1 MVDLLKKPTG
11 FRVDKFALMEDIK
24 REREKPAVTALVE
37 SQEPLWKPDDPRWLM
52 NPPYGFIPFTLR
64 FGGRCVYCGDPIAA
78 GERELYSRKIQSVAH
93 RACYADFDRLPA
105 RVAWSPPE
113 AVSGER

>member
-24 REREKPAVTALVE
+24 REREKPVVTALVE
-37 SQEPLWKPDDPRWLM
+37 SQEPLWKLDDSRWLM
-52 NPPYGFIPFTLR
+52 QPPYGFIPFTLR
-64 FGGRCVYCGDPIAA
+64 FGGRCVYCGEHIHA

-93 RACYADFDRLPA
+93 RDCHADFDKLPPFVGFEV
-105 RVAWSPPE
+105 R
-113 AVSGER
+113 